1 MRVGSDGGS
10 RATGGSVGSVGGRET
25 GGGRGGSGVQMVGQ
39 RWLVRK
45 LVAGRCRV
53 DWQIRRKKECCKLR
67 SKMPR
72 RKKAA
77 RFRHGHVPAPTRLGL
92 DGAARRTK
100 TPRGERTPASPSIS
114 MGDGAHGAVQGLVA
128 DADSSITHRATCT
141 LPWVCMAVAAS
152 RDARVESTSA
162 AYNYISTRGREIQKN
177 ARTASEMGKSGAN
190 SSGREMAKVGRTFGC
205 FRETT

>member
-1 MRVGSDGGS
+1 MSESESGSDGGS
-10 RATGGSVGSVGGRET
+10 RATVGSVGSVGRT
-25 GGGRGGSGVQMVGQ
+25 RNGGGRGGSDIQMVGH
-39 RWLVRK
+39 RWLVRT

-152 RDARVESTSA
+152 RDARVESM
-162 AYNYISTRGREIQKN
+162 IIRR
-177 ARTASEMGKSGAN
+177 
-190 SSGREMAKVGRTFGC
+190 SGRCGNPSSTSFPLYI
-205 FRETT
+205 

>member
-1 MRVGSDGGS
+1 MRVGSNTEGRGPLGDRSGLW
-10 RATGGSVGSVGGRET
+10 VGRET
-25 GGGRGGSGVQMVGQ
+25 EGGRGGSDVQMVGH
-39 RWLVRK
+39 RWLVRT

-152 RDARVESTSA
+152 RDARVESM
-162 AYNYISTRGREIQKN
+162 IIRR
-177 ARTASEMGKSGAN
+177 
-190 SSGREMAKVGRTFGC
+190 SGRCGNPSSTSFPLYI
-205 FRETT
+205 

>member
-1 MRVGSDGGS
+1 MSECESDRTEGRGPLDRS
-10 RATGGSVGSVGGRET
+10 GLGVGRET
-25 GGGRGGSGVQMVGQ
+25 GGGQGGSGVQMVGQ
-39 RWLVRK
+39 RWLVRT

-152 RDARVESTSA
+152 RDARVESM
-162 AYNYISTRGREIQKN
+162 IIRR
-177 ARTASEMGKSGAN
+177 
-190 SSGREMAKVGRTFGC
+190 SGRCGNPSSTSFPLYI
-205 FRETT
+205 